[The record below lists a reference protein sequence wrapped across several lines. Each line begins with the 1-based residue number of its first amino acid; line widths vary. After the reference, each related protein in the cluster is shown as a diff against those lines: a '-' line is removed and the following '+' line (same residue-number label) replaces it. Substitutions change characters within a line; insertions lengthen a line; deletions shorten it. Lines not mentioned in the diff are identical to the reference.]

1 MIVVSNVGD
10 RIASLRRRM
19 NLTQEGFSEKVGISR
34 AALSHYEKNRREP
47 DYETI
52 NRMADFFE
60 VTTDYLLG
68 RSDRESLTEKESEEY
83 NEIISTIKKLEES
96 GKEKELEALKAY
108 TKFLANALE
117 NED

>member
-1 MIVVSNVGD
+1 MLGK
-10 RIASLRRRM
+10 RLRYLRER
-19 NLTQEGFSEKVGISR
+19 EGFSQKELAKKLDMPNQNVSN
-34 AALSHYEKNRREP
+34 YERGFRQP

-68 RSDRESLTEKESEEY
+68 RSDRESLTEKESEEF